1 MWKRIVRS
9 QEFII
14 AIGIV
19 VLSIVITAIN
29 PNFFTVANLFDLL
42 RFITVDGLLALGVL
56 IVLISGGVD
65 VSFPAIANF
74 STYIVVTF
82 LIAAG
87 FQGSVAV
94 VYLLA
99 LPLGLLLGLVNGY
112 FVSYFRLPTLIVT
125 LGTSSL
131 YYGAMLFFIGSANLF
146 NLPAGMMEFSK
157 AALTSVTS
165 PEVGTTALHPSILLL
180 LVAAVLVWLLLRY
193 TLIGRG
199 IFAIGGNRDVAER
212 TGFRIHYIE
221 LIIYATAGVLAAT
234 AGVTRAALYRNV
246 NPISLLGTELDVIAA
261 VVLGGAAITG
271 GSGTVIGAL
280 LGVLLLTI
288 IRTSLVLVGIPSEW
302 QKFVVGI
309 VLLIGVSIP
318 AARAARARRR
328 AAETIMEQG

>member
-1 MWKRIVRS
+1 MLKRIIRS
-9 QEFII
+9 QEFVVFVGII
-14 AIGIV
+14 I
-19 VLSIVITAIN
+19 LSIVITAIN
-29 PNFFTVANLFDLL
+29 PNFFTVGNVFDLL

-74 STYIVVTF
+74 ATYIVVTM
-82 LIAAG
+82 LIAQK
-87 FQGSVAV
+87 FEGSILV

-99 LPLGLLLGLVNGY
+99 LPIGLVLGLVNGF

-131 YYGAMLFFIGSANLF
+131 YYGAMLFFLGSANLF
-146 NLPAGMMEFSK
+146 NLPPGMIEFSK
-157 AALTSVTS
+157 AALTTVTS
-165 PEVGTTALHPSILLL
+165 PDVGTTALHPSILLL

-199 IFAIGGNRDVAER
+199 IYAIGGNRDVAER
-212 TGFRIHYIE
+212 TGFRVHLIE
-221 LIIYATAGVLAAT
+221 LVVYGTAGVLAAT
-234 AGVTRAALYRNV
+234 AGVTHAALYRNV

-271 GSGTVIGAL
+271 GSGSVIGAL
-280 LGVLLLTI
+280 LGVLLLTVI
-288 IRTSLVLVGIPSEW
+288 STSLVLVGIPSDW

-318 AARAARARRR
+318 AARNARARRKI
-328 AAETIMEQG
+328 APTVME

>member
-1 MWKRIVRS
+1 MLRRIFRT
-9 QEFII
+9 QESIV
-14 AIGIV
+14 AAGIV
-19 VLSIVITAIN
+19 VLSIVITLIN

-42 RFITVDGLLALGVL
+42 RYITVDGLLALGVL

-74 STYIVVTF
+74 STYIVVVL

-99 LPLGLLLGLVNGY
+99 LPLGLLLGLVNGF
-112 FVSYFRLPTLIVT
+112 FVSYLRLPTLIVT

-131 YYGAMLFFIGSANLF
+131 YYGAMLFFLGSTNLF
-146 NLPAGMMEFSK
+146 NLPAGMEEFSK
-157 AALTSVTS
+157 AALTTVTS

-180 LVAAVLVWLLLRY
+180 VAAAILVWLLLRY
-193 TLIGRG
+193 TLVGRG
-199 IFAIGGNRDVAER
+199 VFAIGGSREVAER
-212 TGFRIHYIE
+212 TGFRVHLIE
-221 LIIYATAGVLAAT
+221 LVIYGAAGSLAAI
-234 AGVTRAALYRNV
+234 AGVTRAVLYRNA
-246 NPISLLGTELDVIAA
+246 NPISLMGTELDVIAA

-271 GSGTVIGAL
+271 GSGSVIGAL

-309 VLLIGVSIP
+309 VLLIGVSVP
-318 AARAARARRR
+318 AAQAARARRR
-328 AAETIMEQG
+328 IAPTVMD

>member
-1 MWKRIVRS
+1 MLRNLFRS
-9 QEFII
+9 QE
-14 AIGIV
+14 AIVAVGIV
-19 VLSIVITAIN
+19 LLAIVITLIN

-56 IVLISGGVD
+56 IILISGGVD

-74 STYIVVTF
+74 STYIVVVA

-87 FQGSVAV
+87 FQGSVAA

-99 LPLGLLLGLVNGY
+99 LPVGLMLGLVNGF
-112 FVSYFRLPTLIVT
+112 FVSYLRLPTLIVT

-131 YYGAMLFFIGSANLF
+131 FYGAMLFFLGSANLF
-146 NLPAGMMEFSK
+146 NLPGGMTEFSK
-157 AALTSVTS
+157 ASLMTVTS
-165 PEVGTTALHPSILLL
+165 PEVGATALHPTILLL
-180 LVAAVLVWLLLRY
+180 VVAAILVWMLLRY

-199 IFAIGGNRDVAER
+199 VFAIGGNREVAER
-212 TGFRIHYIE
+212 TGFRIHLIE
-221 LIIYATAGVLAAT
+221 LVIYAIAGSLAAV
-234 AGVTRAALYRNV
+234 AGVTRAVLYRNA
-246 NPISLLGTELDVIAA
+246 NPISLMGTELDVIAA

-271 GSGTVIGAL
+271 GSGTVAGAL

-309 VLLIGVSIP
+309 VLLIGVTVP
-318 AARAARARRR
+318 AARAARSRRR
-328 AAETIMEQG
+328 IAPTLME

>member
-1 MWKRIVRS
+1 
-9 QEFII
+9 
-14 AIGIV
+14 
-19 VLSIVITAIN
+19 VLSGVITAIN
-29 PNFFTVANLFDLL
+29 PNFLTMGNLFDLL

-74 STYIVVTF
+74 STYLVVTF
-82 LIAAG
+82 LIAQG
-87 FQGSVAV
+87 FQGPVVV

-99 LPLGLLLGLVNGY
+99 LPLGLALGLVNGY

-131 YYGAMLFFIGSANLF
+131 YYGAMLFFLGSANLF
-146 NLPAGMMEFSK
+146 NLPAGMIEFSK

-165 PEVGTTALHPSILLL
+165 PNVGTTALHPSILLL
-180 LVAAVLVWLLLRY
+180 VAAAVLVALLLHY

-199 IFAIGGNRDVAER
+199 IFAIGGNREVAER
-212 TGFRIHYIE
+212 TGFRIHRIE
-221 LIIYATAGVLAAT
+221 LIVYGTAGLLAAT
-234 AGVTRAALYRNV
+234 AGVTRAALYRNA

-318 AARAARARRR
+318 AVRSARARRR
-328 AAETIMEQG
+328 AVATVME

>member
-1 MWKRIVRS
+1 MVKRIVRT
-9 QEFII
+9 QEFIV

-19 VLSIVITAIN
+19 ILSVVITAVN
-29 PNFFTVANLFDLL
+29 PNFFTVGNLFDLL

-74 STYIVVTF
+74 ATYLVVVY
-82 LIAAG
+82 LISIG
-87 FQGSVAV
+87 FQGSVVV
-94 VYLLA
+94 VYVLA
-99 LPLGLLLGLVNGY
+99 LPLGILLGLVNGY

-131 YYGAMLFFIGSANLF
+131 YYGAMLFFLGSANLF
-146 NLPAGMMEFSK
+146 NLPTGMIEFSK

-165 PEVGTTALHPSILLL
+165 PNVGTTALHPSIVLLI
-180 LVAAVLVWLLLRY
+180 VAAILVWWMLRY

-199 IFAIGGNRDVAER
+199 IYAIGGNRDVAER
-212 TGFRIHYIE
+212 TGFRVHMIE
-221 LIIYATAGVLAAT
+221 LVIYATAGMLAAT
-234 AGVTRAALYRNV
+234 AGVTRAALYRNA

-271 GSGTVIGAL
+271 GSGTVIGTI
-280 LGVLLLTI
+280 LGVLLLTV

-318 AARAARARRR
+318 AARNARARRR
-328 AAETIMEQG
+328 IASTVME

>member
-1 MWKRIVRS
+1 MLRRIFRS
-9 QEFII
+9 QEFVVALSIL
-14 AIGIV
+14 
-19 VLSIVITAIN
+19 VLSGVITAIN
-29 PNFFTVANLFDLL
+29 PNFLTMGNLFDLL

-74 STYIVVTF
+74 STYLVVTF
-82 LIAAG
+82 LIAQG
-87 FQGSVAV
+87 YQGSIIL

-99 LPLGLLLGLVNGY
+99 VPLGLALGLVNGY

-131 YYGAMLFFIGSANLF
+131 YYGAMLFFLGSANLF
-146 NLPAGMMEFSK
+146 NLPAGMIEFSK
-157 AALTSVTS
+157 AALMSVTS
-165 PEVGTTALHPSILLL
+165 PNVGTTALHPSILLL
-180 LVAAVLVWLLLRY
+180 IAAAVLVALLLHY
-193 TLIGRG
+193 TLVGRG
-199 IFAIGGNRDVAER
+199 IFAIGGNREVAER
-212 TGFRIHYIE
+212 TGFRIHRIE
-221 LIIYATAGVLAAT
+221 LIVYATAGLLAAT
-234 AGVTRAALYRNV
+234 AGVTRAALYRNA

-302 QKFVVGI
+302 QKFVVGV

-318 AARAARARRR
+318 AVRSARARRR
-328 AAETIMEQG
+328 TVATVME

>member
-1 MWKRIVRS
+1 MWTRLLRS

-14 AIGIV
+14 AISII
-19 VLSIVITAIN
+19 VLSGLITAIN
-29 PNFFTVANLFDLL
+29 PNFLTLGNLFDLL

-74 STYIVVTF
+74 STYLVVTF
-82 LIAAG
+82 LIAQG

-99 LPLGLLLGLVNGY
+99 LPLGLVLGLVNGC

-131 YYGAMLFFIGSANLF
+131 YYGAMLFFLGSANLF
-146 NLPAGMMEFSK
+146 NLPAGMIEFSK

-165 PEVGTTALHPSILLL
+165 PNVGATALHPSILLL
-180 LVAAVLVWLLLRY
+180 VAAAVLVALLLHY
-193 TLIGRG
+193 TLVGRG
-199 IFAIGGNRDVAER
+199 IFAIGGSREVAER
-212 TGFRIHYIE
+212 TGFRIHRIE
-221 LIIYATAGVLAAT
+221 LIVYAAAGLLAAT
-234 AGVTRAALYRNV
+234 AGVTRAALYRNA
-246 NPISLLGTELDVIAA
+246 NPISLLGMELDVIAA

-318 AARAARARRR
+318 AVRSARARRR
-328 AAETIMEQG
+328 TVATVMD

>member
-9 QEFII
+9 QEFIV
-14 AIGIV
+14 AIGIL

-29 PNFFTVANLFDLL
+29 PNFFTVGNLFDLL

-74 STYIVVTF
+74 STYLVVTL

-99 LPLGLLLGLVNGY
+99 LPLGLLLGLVNGF

-131 YYGAMLFFIGSANLF
+131 YYGAMLFFFGSANLF
-146 NLPAGMMEFSK
+146 NLPPGMIEFSK

-165 PEVGTTALHPSILLL
+165 PDVGTTALHPVDS
-180 LVAAVLVWLLLRY
+180 AAD
-193 TLIGRG
+193 RG
-199 IFAIGGNRDVAER
+199 CR
-212 TGFRIHYIE
+212 
-221 LIIYATAGVLAAT
+221 AGLAA
-234 AGVTRAALYRNV
+234 AALYADRPRHLCHRRQSRCGRAHRLPHSSDRADHLCHGRCSGRHGRRDACSPLPQCQSRSACWARN
-246 NPISLLGTELDVIAA
+246 
-261 VVLGGAAITG
+261 
-271 GSGTVIGAL
+271 
-280 LGVLLLTI
+280 
-288 IRTSLVLVGIPSEW
+288 W
-302 QKFVVGI
+302 
-309 VLLIGVSIP
+309 
-318 AARAARARRR
+318 
-328 AAETIMEQG
+328 M